1 MRDWDSPRKLEISS
15 GIVNC
20 IPCGSEGNTRTEF
33 EEPAGRQWAVK
44 VVTLV
49 VVNDGAGDANPTV
62 SPLSLAAVT
71 FRGRKHDVLSESRM
85 PEIGLSGSMR
95 GVWKRGYGKVT

>member
-1 MRDWDSPRKLEISS
+1 MRDWGNPRKLGISS

-33 EEPAGRQWAVK
+33 EEPAGRQRAVK

-62 SPLSLAAVT
+62 SPSSLAPVT
-71 FRGRKHDVLSESRM
+71 FRGRKHDVLSESPV
-85 PEIGLSGSMR
+85 PEIGTPGSMR
-95 GVWKRGYGKVT
+95 GVWKRGYG